1 MDQNLIDVLE
11 VALLSFFIRFIL
23 SSTTIIVLFL
33 YKKRQIENKNKLQV
47 LELQFESNILKTNLE
62 IQEETLHNIAREI
75 HDNISLNLTVSKLY
89 LNTLPQ
95 KVEENNIELI
105 QSSIDLISKSLYD
118 LNNLSKSIDGE
129 MIKRNGLLFS
139 IENELE
145 NIKKI
150 GSFNVEMNIYGN
162 SYFLKPEIEL
172 LIFRIT
178 QETLKNSITHSF
190 AQNIAVSIHFEDE
203 QLIISI
209 EDDGKG
215 FSTEKNQFHKD
226 KRLSSGISSMKKRAE
241 LIDAEFIITSNIGN
255 GTQTLLKIPKKH
267 YDIR

>member
-11 VALLSFFIRFIL
+11 VAILSFFIIFML
-23 SSTTIIVLFL
+23 SSTTIFVLFL
-33 YKKRQIENKNKLQV
+33 YKKRQIENKNKLQL
-47 LELQFESNILKTNLE
+47 LELKFETNILKTNLE

-75 HDNISLNLTVSKLY
+75 HDNISLNLTLSKLY

-95 KVEENNIELI
+95 KEDDKNSELI

-118 LNNLSKSIDGE
+118 LNNLSKSLDGE

-145 NIKKI
+145 NIKKL
-150 GSFNVEMNIYGN
+150 GSYNVEMDIHGN

-178 QETLKNSITHSF
+178 QETLKNSITHSY
-190 AQNIAVSIHFEDE
+190 ADNIAVSIRFEKE
-203 QLIISI
+203 YLTISI
-209 EDDGKG
+209 RDDGKG
-215 FSTEKNQFHKD
+215 FSIEGNLFYEE
-226 KRLSSGISSMKKRAE
+226 KRLSSGIASMKKRAE
-241 LIDAEFIITSNIGN
+241 LIDAEFTIESSNGN
-255 GTQTLLKIPKKH
+255 GTKTLLKIPTQH
-267 YDIR
+267 YDKR